1 MALITNGFKE
11 VQYTKLANSG
21 IEKYFDAVM
30 ISEEQGVHK
39 PSPIIFKRALDAIG
53 GVKSEA
59 LMVGDDFANDI
70 EGAMIFG
77 IDQFFYNYNSVPCDG
92 GPTYD
97 SSDLRDLVR

>member
-1 MALITNGFKE
+1 MAVITNGFRE
-11 VQYTKLANSG
+11 VQHRKLENSG
-21 IEKYFDAVM
+21 IAKYFEAVM

-39 PSPIIFKRALDAIG
+39 PSPIIFKRALKAIG
-53 GVKSEA
+53 GIKSEA
-59 LMVGDDFANDI
+59 IMVGDDFANDI

>member
-1 MALITNGFKE
+1 
-11 VQYTKLANSG
+11 
-21 IEKYFDAVM
+21 
-30 ISEEQGVHK
+30 
-39 PSPIIFKRALDAIG
+39 
-53 GVKSEA
+53 
-59 LMVGDDFANDI
+59 MVGDDFANDI